1 MYAIQTVAGF
11 SLDCLGKRQVG
22 SHDHI
27 HFQLDLQWSSN
38 HNDDLCRLPH
48 YFVSVLWGSAVAI
61 TWQFAITP
69 VQLCLWLS
77 PAWPCQ
83 ALRQYSRD
91 YMWLMITDLWVGV
104 DTQSQTYQC
113 SITGNGRG
121 STLPHCS
128 VANSH
133 YTTVGVRKKIHW
145 KSRYSHLLSNHEA
158 SDDSWVTWWT
168 PPCWT
173 AETPD
178 SMHHSASQLFR
189 SPPHRPQPFVLVEPT
204 FKWNDTNH
212 NLLPLI
218 AVK

>member
-38 HNDDLCRLPH
+38 HNNDLCRLPH

-61 TWQFAITP
+61 TWRFAITP

-77 PAWPCQ
+77 PAWPCL
-83 ALRQYSRD
+83 ALRQYPRD

-121 STLPHCS
+121 STLPQQLVSEKKNTLKKQIQSLALKSWGVWWQLSHMVDAS
-128 VANSH
+128 VLNRRDTWLDASLCLTAVPLAAAPAAAICFGGANFQMKRH
-133 YTTVGVRKKIHW
+133 
-145 KSRYSHLLSNHEA
+145 KS
-158 SDDSWVTWWT
+158 
-168 PPCWT
+168 
-173 AETPD
+173 
-178 SMHHSASQLFR
+178 
-189 SPPHRPQPFVLVEPT
+189 
-204 FKWNDTNH
+204 
-212 NLLPLI
+212 
-218 AVK
+218 